1 MMTSIDE
8 AKSFVSPKWVPQ
20 LVDARDVIGL
30 VKNLDTAR
38 LHVLVPNLKD
48 FEAPVAAGA
57 KEITIFR
64 SCGWSKGNS
73 C

>member
-1 MMTSIDE
+1 MTSVDE
-8 AKSFVSPKWVPQ
+8 AKSFVLPKWVPQ

-38 LHVLVPNLKD
+38 LHVLG
-48 FEAPVAAGA
+48 FEAAVAAGA
-57 KEITIFR
+57 KEITVFG
-64 SCGWSKGNS
+64 SCDWSKENI